1 MSFFAYS
8 KTAEGQ
14 FLERF
19 GLDFEDFQI
28 GQHFHHRPGLTV
40 SQQDNVNESLE
51 TMNAAM
57 IHYDN
62 NYAEKTVWKKPLIV
76 STITLQLMI
85 GMSSKTFSK
94 RNRILRFENIS
105 MTAPVFGGDTLY
117 SDSEIIAIE
126 DLPNSEFGKIEVL
139 CQAKNQN
146 GIIVSK
152 VKYDALVW
160 RRNKGPILA
169 PDHIKNLTSVNEPRF
184 DSYKLSS
191 ENNFVEQTGLFFEDF
206 NPNETFIHWPCRT
219 FSSNEAPIKAWQ
231 YMEISPQFH
240 DSAWLKSNQKCE
252 LAITQT
258 WVLGAATALTTRTF
272 GRVVANLGWHDA
284 EFHNDTLPGD
294 TLRAESTI
302 LDKRISKSRINEG
315 ILTVSTSIFNQ
326 KNIRVISYVRNLL
339 VYKKNAET
347 PYTSAGY

>member
-8 KTAEGQ
+8 KTPEGQ

-19 GLDFEDFQI
+19 GLDFEDFQVN
-28 GQHFHHRPGLTV
+28 QRFHHRPGLTV

-62 NYAEKTVWKKPLIV
+62 NYADKTVWKNPLVV

-117 SDSEIIAIE
+117 SDSEIISIK
-126 DLPNSEFGKIEVL
+126 DLPDSEFGKIGVF
-139 CQAKNQN
+139 CQAKNQH

-152 VKYDALVW
+152 VKYEALIW
-160 RRNKGPILA
+160 KRNKGPILA
-169 PDHIKNLTSVNEPRF
+169 PEHIKNLSQADETRF
-184 DSYKLSS
+184 ESYKLSS
-191 ENNFVEQTGLFFEDF
+191 ENNLIEQTGLFFEDF
-206 NPNETFIHWPCRT
+206 NSNETFIHWPCRT
-219 FSSNEAPIKAWQ
+219 FSPSEAVIKAWQ

-240 DSAWLKSNQKCE
+240 DSSWAKFNQQSE
-252 LAITQT
+252 LAMTQT

-272 GRVVANLGWHDA
+272 GRVVANLGWYDA
-284 EFHNDTLPGD
+284 EFHHDTFPGD
-294 TLRAESTI
+294 TLRAESRI
-302 LDKRISKSRINEG
+302 LEKRVSKSRINEG

-326 KNIRVISYVRNLL
+326 HDIKVISYIRNLL
-339 VYKKNAET
+339 VYKKSAET
-347 PYTSAGY
+347 PYASAGY